1 MKKLLLVVLFGIF
14 PSILLQAQETSVK
27 GIVKESNSTD
37 PISEVIVSVEGTK
50 ISTLTDSAGSF
61 ELHGEIPYGEQILTL
76 IKSGFI
82 SKRYPIIINEGKVLN
97 LEDLFL
103 ETDSSLAINLSTI
116 SLSDDELSADNSGA
130 DNISGLL
137 QSSMDI
143 FSRTAAFEFS
153 SSFFRVRGLDS
164 ENGTVLINGI
174 QMNKMYNGRPQW
186 SNWGGLNDVD
196 NNQVLTTGL
205 NPSSF
210 TFGGPLGTSNI
221 DMRASGYRKEGRV
234 T

>member
-14 PSILLQAQETSVK
+14 SSFLLQAQETSVK

-50 ISTLTDSAGSF
+50 ISTLTDSSGSF
-61 ELHGEIPYGEQILTL
+61 ELQGEIPYGEQILTL

-116 SLSDDELSADNSGA
+116 SLSDDELNADNSGA

-164 ENGTVLINGI
+164 ENGTVLIMI
-174 QMNKMYNGRPQW
+174 RKNKVG
-186 SNWGGLNDVD
+186 
-196 NNQVLTTGL
+196 
-205 NPSSF
+205 
-210 TFGGPLGTSNI
+210 
-221 DMRASGYRKEGRV
+221 
-234 T
+234 